1 MDDLEAE
8 QPLLK
13 SGTREYPLHYM
24 PKASKIPELAFNKRH
39 RNTKIVHAISMIL
52 LIVGAITC
60 TIIWCEHSGFY
71 EFQTYTSSAD
81 HHYQK
86 CREKLDARGISY
98 EKVTCPSY
106 ASADPYNPLSTMAVA
121 FWIAL
126 ALYTVVG
133 LDFFWAFVPL
143 VQIQAKALPLYEG
156 GWLRGNT
163 RFWLWYR
170 TTIGLSS
177 ITNSIT
183 DGVPNG
189 VDHLINLPL
198 FVGLGIFFVSFTSN
212 HDVTAKAFA
221 GIIGGWFVLL
231 QYFSCDLRKTVL
243 ASIPTFIGWFGM
255 IIGVIMFFLHEGIYS
270 FQHYLKYNA
279 VHESAVKAAF
289 WCSLIIFA
297 TPIVQIFLARVYYW
311 IMRGKNPD
319 DGSPRGNNQPIVN
332 VSTDGQGGKIY
343 FTVPNSAFFGQYFI
357 HNFGKIFLLAAA
369 VTTAIGVGQSYSD
382 SISI

>member
-1 MDDLEAE
+1 MDDLEAGKA
-8 QPLLK
+8 LLRGG
-13 SGTREYPLHYM
+13 SAEYPLHYM
-24 PKASKIPELAFNKRH
+24 PKASKIPELAHAKRH
-39 RNTKIVHAISMIL
+39 RNTKIIQAICMIL
-52 LIVGAITC
+52 LAAGAITC

-81 HHYQK
+81 HRYHK

-106 ASADPYNPLSTMAVA
+106 ASADPYNPLSTMAIA
-121 FWIAL
+121 FWITLFFYAL
-126 ALYTVVG
+126 VSI
-133 LDFFWAFVPL
+133 DMFWAYVPL
-143 VQIQAKALPLYEG
+143 VQIQANALPLYEG
-156 GWLRGNT
+156 GRLRGNT

-177 ITNSIT
+177 VTNSIT

-198 FVGLGIFFVSFTSN
+198 FVGLAMFFISFTSN
-212 HDVTAKAFA
+212 HDVTAKSFA

-243 ASIPTFIGWFGM
+243 GSIPTFVAWAGM
-255 IIGVIMFFLHEGIYS
+255 IVGVAMFFLIEGIYS
-270 FQHYLKYNA
+270 YKHYLEFTD
-279 VHESAVKAAF
+279 VHEGAVKAAY
-289 WCSLIIFA
+289 WCSFIIFVI
-297 TPIVQIFLARVYYW
+297 PILQIFFARCYYW

-319 DGSPRGNNQPIVN
+319 TGEPRGNNQPIVV
-332 VSTDGQGGKIY
+332 VSEDGQGNKVY
-343 FTVPNSAFFGQYFI
+343 YTVPNDAFFGQYVI
-357 HNFGKIFLLAAA
+357 HNFGKVFILVAAFCMA
-369 VTTAIGVGQSYSD
+369 VGVGHSYSD